1 MSDRVVLD
9 GDLSLTN
16 VIDGQGGTYNRYD
29 WRGYSAYEVAVQEGF
44 VGTKAE
50 WLASLQGATGP
61 QGEQGIQGQTGPQ
74 GPKGEQGI
82 QGPQGPKGEQG
93 IQGIQGPKGDPGDD
107 YILTEQDKQEIAGL
121 VDTPVDDVQINGTSV
136 VTDGVANVPIAGTN
150 SLGVIQTHPDY
161 GIEVFRN
168 TLKINP
174 ANDSRVKAGVNGNNP
189 IVPSNQHASA
199 FYGIAKAAGDTT
211 QSQSSNPVGTY
222 TEEAKTAIRT
232 MLGLPRYTEAEVIAD
247 VTTDEDLDSVIV
259 NVDSSGQ
266 PFSLRNAKIYIQ
278 YPPSTTGAAS
288 YTLVKVTGHRL
299 SDDANYD
306 YGLPTFQIST
316 SGLKALHFFK
326 STCGIVEQYSFC
338 DNTAI
343 TKTLSSIRSYNTMD
357 LVDYITAVNLVQYSG
372 TSSMIPAGTKITI
385 QGIRA

>member
-1 MSDRVVLD
+1 MSDTVILD
-9 GDLSLTN
+9 GELSLTN
-16 VIDGQGGTYNRYD
+16 QLDGQGGVYSRYD
-29 WRGYSAYEVAVQEGF
+29 WRGYSAYEIAVQEGF
-44 VGTKAE
+44 EGTKAE

-82 QGPQGPKGEQG
+82 QGPQGPKGDTGAKGDTGEQG
-93 IQGIQGPKGDPGDD
+93 AQGIQGEKGDKGDKGDTGATGPQGIQGPKGDPGDD
-107 YILTEQDKQEIAGL
+107 YILTEQDKQDIAGL

-199 FYGIAKAAGDTT
+199 FYGLAKAAGDTT
-211 QSQSSNPVGTY
+211 QSQSSNAIGTY

-232 MLGLPRYTEAEVIAD
+232 MLGLDTASLVAEIREA
-247 VTTDEDLDSVIV
+247 L
-259 NVDSSGQ
+259 
-266 PFSLRNAKIYIQ
+266 
-278 YPPSTTGAAS
+278 
-288 YTLVKVTGHRL
+288 
-299 SDDANYD
+299 
-306 YGLPTFQIST
+306 
-316 SGLKALHFFK
+316 
-326 STCGIVEQYSFC
+326 GI
-338 DNTAI
+338 
-343 TKTLSSIRSYNTMD
+343 
-357 LVDYITAVNLVQYSG
+357 
-372 TSSMIPAGTKITI
+372 
-385 QGIRA
+385 